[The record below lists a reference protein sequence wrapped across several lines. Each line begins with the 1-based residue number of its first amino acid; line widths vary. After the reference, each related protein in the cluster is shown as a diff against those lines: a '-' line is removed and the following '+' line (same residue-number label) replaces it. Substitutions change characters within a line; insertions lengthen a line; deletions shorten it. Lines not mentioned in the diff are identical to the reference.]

1 MKLFQNKFATIIL
14 LAVTIITCT
23 SCSPQSKLPDSWQQ
37 GMELKTT
44 YGGGMRD
51 YSYEIAIKD
60 TGSYRLVTDGG
71 KETRTSL
78 SFTIKELDELIG
90 FLKSK
95 SFDRIDSKTRNDI
108 VNDMGTTNIT
118 LHWDTKTLGAS
129 IGATTDIE
137 EADRENFASIQ
148 AYINKLA
155 GNK

>member
-1 MKLFQNKFATIIL
+1 MKHFQNKFATIIL

-23 SCSPQSKLPDSWQQ
+23 HCSPQSKLPGSWQPS
-37 GMELKTT
+37 MELKIT

-60 TGSYRLVTDGG
+60 TGSYRLVNDEG
-71 KETRTSL
+71 KETRTPL
-78 SFTIKELDELIG
+78 SFTKKELDELIG

-95 SFDRIDSKTRNDI
+95 LFDRIDSKMRNGI

-118 LHWDTKTLGAS
+118 LHWDTKKLGAS

-137 EADRENFASIQ
+137 EADKENYAAIV